1 MLYDN
6 SQLARVYLHAWL
18 LTSEPSQAVTGN
30 GFFRTITEEI
40 LDCIA
45 CEMLDQPRGF
55 YSTQHANS
63 PVTEDGHG
71 TVLLSGHALPV
82 ARGFEIRGTGAKRR
96 ELDNREV
103 IFCCPCP
110 NAEQMKGKMDG
121 HG

>member
-45 CEMLDQPRGF
+45 CEMLNQPKGF
-55 YSTQHANS
+55 TAPRTPMLVGSDAR
-63 PVTEDGHG
+63 
-71 TVLLSGHALPV
+71 LPS
-82 ARGFEIRGTGAKRR
+82 
-96 ELDNREV
+96 
-103 IFCCPCP
+103 
-110 NAEQMKGKMDG
+110 
-121 HG
+121 